1 MSTDT
6 DWIDEWKALL
16 KREEPEAQHFVLH
29 TSGNTTNTLTAW
41 PYNKKWGSVAEFRTS
56 CDLVYKQ
63 AMQYVIDIT
72 LNTELNKEE
81 QSIAVGEVVA
91 NLYNA
96 IIKLDPVLG
105 EKELSEYGNR

>member
-1 MSTDT
+1 
-6 DWIDEWKALL
+6 
-16 KREEPEAQHFVLH
+16 
-29 TSGNTTNTLTAW
+29 
-41 PYNKKWGSVAEFRTS
+41 
-56 CDLVYKQ
+56 
-63 AMQYVIDIT
+63 MQYVIDIT